1 MTAVEDQELFS
12 TFQSEIQKYLEDV
25 GPLEKYKTP
34 ASLKKLLEKLRFD
47 LVVPPWHPV
56 TDYIRSFARACA
68 AGVLTRDNSWC
79 RCNQIPSGVLKEAAI
94 GKKTWVNLRVW
105 RTDDILGTAERYLC
119 VDPAAGYIWDLRTEC
134 MLAGSSEY
142 LMIDYQNDSR
152 KGAGHPNRTSMKR
165 ATILA
170 KAKELLDSGI
180 FEGEL
185 NFNFKRKRSA
195 RRTKAQKPEE
205 QPKYDDIPNPMLEIA
220 PDVSN
225 ELEARKIKLPLFSEK
240 NMAMLKFMHAIACKE
255 YPTLTAD
262 FNEVYAKAEEL
273 LK

>member
-12 TFQSEIQKYLEDV
+12 TFQPEIQKYLEDV

-34 ASLKKLLEKLRFD
+34 ASLKQLLEKLRFD

-68 AGVLTRDNSWC
+68 AGVINRDNSWC
-79 RCNQIPSGVLKEAAI
+79 RCNQIAGGTLKEAAI
-94 GKKTWVNLRVW
+94 GKKTWVKLRVW

-119 VDPAAGYIWDLRTEC
+119 VDPAAGYLWDLRTEC
-134 MLAGSSEY
+134 MLFGSSEY
-142 LMIDYQNDSR
+142 LMIDYQNDNR
-152 KGAGHPNRTSMKR
+152 KGARHPNRTCVKR
-165 ATILA
+165 DTILE
-170 KAKELLDSGI
+170 KAKELFNSGV

-185 NFNFKRKRSA
+185 NFSLKRKRLVRKVKDS
-195 RRTKAQKPEE
+195 QPEE
-205 QPKYDDIPNPMLEIA
+205 QLTFDDIPNPMLETA
-220 PDVSN
+220 PAASD

-255 YPTLTAD
+255 YPALTAD
-262 FNEVYAKAEEL
+262 FNEAYTKAEEL